1 VNIVLQCSTVVLLLG
16 VVALGGCTD
25 RPTGPA
31 PTAQRLSA
39 GRAAGP
45 PFTEGLA
52 SPEWQEMAR
61 NLVMQSTLSRN
72 AAAATRVYAYLS
84 VAQYDAVV
92 RAEDAIG
99 GNEPT
104 TEPPSGTGLGRGGRS
119 QLEADRGA
127 VAGASVAV
135 LTYFDPAEAQLFE
148 DKVQEQANAGPG
160 QPHPDFVRGEA
171 VGRQV
176 GAEAIARAMTDG
188 FDLPWTGTVPVGPGL
203 WFSSAKPPQ
212 PPLNAQ
218 LPGMRPF
225 FLTSADQFR
234 PAPPPAFGS
243 PAYLAA
249 LAEVRSISDTRTAE
263 QVAIALFWA
272 KGAGTSSISGFWN
285 VIATG
290 WIEEGGLREREATH
304 VLALLDAAMM
314 DAAIG
319 CSDTK
324 ITYWFIRPPQADPA
338 IRLIPAIGLP
348 NHPSYPSA
356 HSCFSGAAAEM
367 LSEFFPTKA
376 DSLDAMVEE
385 AGLARIY
392 AGIHYRF
399 DVDVGQQ
406 LGRQVA
412 RFVGE
417 VDRSR
422 GSAVPAGR
430 GV

>member
-1 VNIVLQCSTVVLLLG
+1 MSSTVVLLLG
-16 VVALGGCTD
+16 VVALGGCND

-31 PTAQRLSA
+31 ATAQRLSA
-39 GRAAGP
+39 ARATGLP
-45 PFTEGLA
+45 ITEGLA
-52 SPEWQEMAR
+52 SPEWQEIAR
-61 NLVMQSTLSRN
+61 NFVMQSTVSRN
-72 AAAATRVYAYLS
+72 SAAATRVYAYLS
-84 VAQYDAVV
+84 MAQHDAVG

-99 GNEPT
+99 GNESETDPT
-104 TEPPSGTGLGRGGRS
+104 LGDGLGRGGRS
-119 QLEADRGA
+119 QLETDRGA
-127 VAGASVAV
+127 VAGASAAV

-171 VGRQV
+171 IGRQV
-176 GAEAIARAMTDG
+176 GVEAIARAITDG
-188 FDLPWTGTVPVGPGL
+188 FDQPWTGTVPVGPGL

-212 PPLNAQ
+212 PPVNAQ

-225 FLTSADQFR
+225 FLRSADQFR

-243 PAYLAA
+243 PWYLAA
-249 LAEVRSISDTRTAE
+249 LAEVRHISDTRTAE

-272 KGAGTSSISGFWN
+272 RGAGTSSISGFWN
-285 VIATG
+285 VTAAG
-290 WIEEGGLREREATH
+290 WIVESGLREREATH
-304 VLALLDAAMM
+304 VFALLDAAMM

-319 CSDTK
+319 CWDAK
-324 ITYWFIRPPQADPA
+324 LTYWFIRPPQADPA
-338 IRLIPAIGLP
+338 IKLIPAIGLP

-367 LSEFFPTKA
+367 LSEFFPAKA
-376 DSLDAMVEE
+376 DSLDAMVNQ

-399 DVDVGQQ
+399 DVDAGQQ

-412 RFVGE
+412 RFVGD
-417 VDRSR
+417 VDRPR
-422 GSAVPAGR
+422 GSSVAVR
-430 GV
+430 